1 MSFRPE
7 LHRLRGLAIAC
18 IVAGHCGSF
27 VQWGALT
34 PTIRTTGVLFC
45 NWTVVFV
52 FIAGYLF
59 QHLGAARSYGAFVR
73 KKLRYVAIPYVLT
86 SLPVLAGFALNM
98 HPEPGWTRL
107 VWGDLGLGR
116 YLAYLLTGAHAI
128 HTWFIPVMLGL
139 FALAPLWRRAARGRA
154 PLLTP
159 LLVLSVL
166 AAIALTRASSLD
178 PLFLLINL
186 VHFSSCFLFGVWWAK
201 HREALDRHSG
211 AIVAASLVIVALTLA
226 HEWLTPSGHVVLGNR
241 WNYALKMALCPVLL
255 VALRRPLPRL
265 VDRGLGHLAELSF
278 GVYFVHMY
286 WLDLFIGRW
295 AIGVRG
301 HFFGW
306 PGWLWQTTAVLGLS
320 VATVLLLRRLA
331 GRHARAV
338 VGVKPEV
345 RPARRSPVGAI
356 RLAPQA

>member
-27 VQWGALT
+27 VQWGGLT
-34 PTIRTTGVLFC
+34 PTVHATGVLFC

-59 QHLGAARSYGAFVR
+59 HHLGAARSYGAFVR
-73 KKLRYVAIPYVLT
+73 KKLRYVAAPYVLT
-86 SLPVLAGFALNM
+86 SLPVLVGFAMHL
-98 HPEPGWTRL
+98 HPEPGFGRL
-107 VWGDLGLGR
+107 LWGGFAPGR
-116 YLAYLLTGAHAI
+116 YLAYLFTGAHAI

-154 PLLTP
+154 RALTP

-166 AAIALTRASSLD
+166 VAVAFPRASSHD
-178 PLFLLINL
+178 PRLLLLNL
-186 VHFSSCFLFGVWWAK
+186 VHFSSCFLFGIWWAK
-201 HREALDRHSG
+201 HRAALDRHTR
-211 AIVAASLVIVALTLA
+211 AIVAVGLALVASTLA
-226 HEWLTPSGHVVLGNR
+226 HEWLTPGGHVVLGNR
-241 WNYALKMALCPVLL
+241 WNYVLKMALCPLLL
-255 VALRRPLPRL
+255 VALQRPLPRL
-265 VDRGLGHLAELSF
+265 LDRGLGRLAELSF

-286 WLDLFIGRW
+286 WLDLLTGRW

-320 VATVLLLRRLA
+320 VATVLVLRRLA

-338 VGVKPEV
+338 VGVKPEA
-345 RPARRSPVGAI
+345 RPARRSLTAAVN
-356 RLAPQA
+356 LAPQA